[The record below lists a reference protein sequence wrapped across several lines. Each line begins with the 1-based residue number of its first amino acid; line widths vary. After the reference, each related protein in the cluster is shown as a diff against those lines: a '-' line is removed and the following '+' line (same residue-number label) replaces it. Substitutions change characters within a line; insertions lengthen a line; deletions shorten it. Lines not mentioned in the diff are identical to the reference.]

1 MSGEVKGE
9 QKTYFYAACC
19 PLHHECSQASWSRAK
34 AWGWSEDECKQAVAE
49 HLFKSM
55 LHAGIAIRDDAM
67 ATAEMTEIVEEA
79 WTEPPPAKKQRQAAA
94 GPSSSALAVVPL
106 ARSSVPHDKVLV
118 PKAKIKEA
126 IDSLKRAH
134 TAVKQATHSI
144 KKKKRAAN
152 ISNNNH
158 NNDNSKKKHYN
169 NKYNNN
175 DNSNNNHNNDNSK
188 TQKHPGQEDVHGCCR
203 RLRRRVRHPQ

>member
-1 MSGEVKGE
+1 MSGEVQGE
-9 QKTYFYAACC
+9 QCKVYFYAACC

-144 KKKKRAAN
+144 RKKKRAAN

-158 NNDNSKKKHYN
+158 NNDNGNNKYYN
-169 NKYNNN
+169 NKC
-175 DNSNNNHNNDNSK
+175 SNGKSQIKCNSK
-188 TQKHPGQEDVHGCCR
+188 TKKQPGQEDVHGCR
-203 RLRRRVRHPQ
+203 RGLRRRVRHPQ